1 MWNSVRS
8 YCRHV
13 IPVTWREAESQG
25 HPVLPDPSRSP
36 RPRNWA
42 ERPFQMDVHQEK
54 GGDKG
59 GKGEGLT
66 LPRLLV
72 GLTSGLL
79 VRACLVLTRTAEG
92 SV

>member
-1 MWNSVRS
+1 
-8 YCRHV
+8 
-13 IPVTWREAESQG
+13 
-25 HPVLPDPSRSP
+25 
-36 RPRNWA
+36 
-42 ERPFQMDVHQEK
+42 MDVHQEK